1 MSKRIKKMAVGTRS
15 FEDNA
20 ALIMGIFTLAVLC
33 LCPVVYHRYYF
44 DILETKYQFYCALAI
59 GAAVIMFLYGL
70 ASGRLKA
77 FLSDFRWKERIRNL
91 SVTDWAMIVFW
102 LCNVI
107 SWLLCVDWRWEAF
120 WGTSGR
126 YNGVFLMTVYLVI
139 YFLMTRFF
147 QMRRWYLDAFLA
159 VGIFVCLFGITDYF
173 QMDLLGF
180 KEGMVPEQRGIY
192 TSTLGNINTYTIYV
206 GAVLTVS
213 ALLFMLE
220 TNWKRM
226 LWYYGNMV
234 LASFALIMGTSD
246 NAYLSLAAL
255 FGLAPL
261 YLFRTRTGVRRYLVS
276 VATFFTVIQC
286 IDWINAAFADVVVG
300 IDSAFNLVA
309 NLSFLPVIVLVLWIL
324 AGAVSASTLKKAAFL
339 RIAPG
344 KKSVSEV
351 AVGNTDDR
359 MGKWLVYVWI
369 GVIAL
374 VIGTAVFVFY
384 DANIAGHADRY
395 EAIRSYVVFDDEW
408 GTERGYVWRRSLEL
422 FMTRLTPLQQ
432 LFGYG
437 PDTFRLLM
445 QYYYDGK
452 RISGRY
458 VVYDSAHNE
467 YLHYLV
473 TVGIVGLLAY
483 VTYLGSV
490 IVRLCRG
497 MKDRPE
503 VVAVTFAVIAYSVQA
518 VVNINIP
525 IATPII
531 YQLLYMGLSSIQ
543 KRDVSA

>member
-1 MSKRIKKMAVGTRS
+1 MSKRIKKRMEGART

-59 GAAVIMFLYGL
+59 GAAVIMFLYGIV
-70 ASGRLKA
+70 SGRLKA
-77 FLSDFRWKERIRNL
+77 FFSDLKWKERIRGL
-91 SVTDWAMIVFW
+91 SVTDWAMLAFW

-107 SWLLCVDWRWEAF
+107 SWLLCFEWRWEAF

-126 YNGVFLMTVYLVI
+126 YNGVFLMTIYLVI

-147 QMRRWYLDAFLA
+147 RMRRWYLDAFLA
-159 VGIFVCLFGITDYF
+159 AGIFVCLFGITDYF

-180 KEGMVPEQRGIY
+180 KEGMVPEQREIY

-226 LWYYGNMV
+226 LWYCGNMV

-255 FGLAPL
+255 FGLSPL
-261 YLFRTRTGVRRYLVS
+261 YVFRTKTGVRRYLIS

-286 IDWINAAFADVVVG
+286 IDWINGAFADTVIG
-300 IDSAFNLVA
+300 IDSAFNLIA
-309 NLSFLPVIVLVLWIL
+309 NLSFLPVIVLALWL
-324 AGAVSASTLKKAAFL
+324 LVGAVSVWTLRKKQ
-339 RIAPG
+339 IP
-344 KKSVSEV
+344 VSGGSAGTAQ
-351 AVGNTDDR
+351 AVSDDR
-359 MGKWLVYVWI
+359 MGKWLVYIWI

-374 VIGTAVFVFY
+374 VIGAVAFVFY

-395 EAIRSYVVFDDEW
+395 DMIRSYVVFNDAW
-408 GTERGYVWRRSLEL
+408 GTSRGYVWRRSIDL
-422 FMTRLTPLQQ
+422 FMNNLTPLQQ

-467 YLHYLV
+467 YIHYLV

-483 VTYLGSV
+483 VTYLGSA

>member
-1 MSKRIKKMAVGTRS
+1 MSKRIKKRMEGART

-59 GAAVIMFLYGL
+59 GAAVIMFLYGIV
-70 ASGRLKA
+70 SGRLKA
-77 FLSDFRWKERIRNL
+77 FFSELRWKERIRGL
-91 SVTDWAMIVFW
+91 SVTDWAMLAFW

-107 SWLLCVDWRWEAF
+107 SWLLCSEWRWEAF

-126 YNGVFLMTVYLVI
+126 YNGVFLMTIYLVI

-147 QMRRWYLDAFLA
+147 RMRRWYLDAFLA
-159 VGIFVCLFGITDYF
+159 AGIFVCLFGITDYF

-180 KEGMVPEQRGIY
+180 KEGMVPEQREIY

-226 LWYYGNMV
+226 LWYCGNMV

-255 FGLAPL
+255 FGLSPL
-261 YLFRTRTGVRRYLVS
+261 YVFRTKTGVRRYLIS

-286 IDWINAAFADVVVG
+286 IDWINGAFADTVIG
-300 IDSAFNLVA
+300 IDSAFNLIA
-309 NLSFLPVIVLVLWIL
+309 NLRFLPVIVLVLWIL
-324 AGAVSASTLKKAAFL
+324 AGVASVWTLRKKPVSAGGGSAGAAQAVS
-339 RIAPG
+339 
-344 KKSVSEV
+344 
-351 AVGNTDDR
+351 DDC
-359 MGKWLVYVWI
+359 MGKWLVYAWI

-374 VIGTAVFVFY
+374 VIGAVAFVFY

-395 EAIRSYVVFDDEW
+395 DMIRSYVVFNDAW
-408 GTERGYVWRRSLEL
+408 GTSRGYVWRRSIDL
-422 FMTRLTPLQQ
+422 FMNNLTPLQQ

-452 RISGRY
+452 RMEGRR
-458 VVYDSAHNE
+458 VIYDSAHNE

-473 TVGIVGLLAY
+473 TIGIVGLLAY
-483 VTYLGSV
+483 VTYLGSA

>member
-1 MSKRIKKMAVGTRS
+1 MSKRIKKRMEGART

-59 GAAVIMFLYGL
+59 GAAVIMFLYGIV
-70 ASGRLKA
+70 SGRLKA
-77 FLSDFRWKERIRNL
+77 FFSDLRWKERIRGL
-91 SVTDWAMIVFW
+91 SVTDWAMLAFW

-107 SWLLCVDWRWEAF
+107 SWLLCSEWRWEAF

-126 YNGVFLMTVYLVI
+126 YNGVFLMTIYLVI

-147 QMRRWYLDAFLA
+147 RMRRWYLDAFLA
-159 VGIFVCLFGITDYF
+159 AGIFVCLFGITDYF

-180 KEGMVPEQRGIY
+180 KEGMVPEQREIY

-226 LWYYGNMV
+226 LWYCGNMV

-255 FGLAPL
+255 FGLSPL
-261 YLFRTRTGVRRYLVS
+261 YVFRTKTGVRRYLIS
-276 VATFFTVIQC
+276 AAAFFSVIQC
-286 IDWINAAFADVVVG
+286 IDWINAAFADTVIG
-300 IDSAFNLVA
+300 IDSAFNLIA
-309 NLSFLPVIVLVLWIL
+309 NLSFLPVIVLVLWLL
-324 AGAVSASTLKKAAFL
+324 AGVVSVWTLRKKPVSESGGSAGTAQAVS
-339 RIAPG
+339 
-344 KKSVSEV
+344 
-351 AVGNTDDR
+351 DDC
-359 MGKWLVYVWI
+359 MGKWLVYIWI

-374 VIGTAVFVFY
+374 VIGAVAFVFY

-395 EAIRSYVVFDDEW
+395 DMIRSYVVFNDAW
-408 GTERGYVWRRSLEL
+408 GTSRGYVWRRSIDL
-422 FMTRLTPLQQ
+422 FMNNLTPLQQ

-452 RISGRY
+452 RMEGRR
-458 VVYDSAHNE
+458 VIYDSAHNE

-473 TVGIVGLLAY
+473 TIGIVGLLAY
-483 VTYLGSV
+483 VTYLGSA

>member
-70 ASGRLKA
+70 VSGRLKA

-91 SVTDWAMIVFW
+91 SVTDWAMIAFW

-147 QMRRWYLDAFLA
+147 RMRRWYLDAFLA

-234 LASFALIMGTSD
+234 LAMFALIMGTSD

-276 VATFFTVIQC
+276 VATFFY
-286 IDWINAAFADVVVG
+286 
-300 IDSAFNLVA
+300 
-309 NLSFLPVIVLVLWIL
+309 
-324 AGAVSASTLKKAAFL
+324 
-339 RIAPG
+339 
-344 KKSVSEV
+344 
-351 AVGNTDDR
+351 GNP
-359 MGKWLVYVWI
+359 MY
-369 GVIAL
+369 
-374 VIGTAVFVFY
+374 
-384 DANIAGHADRY
+384 
-395 EAIRSYVVFDDEW
+395 
-408 GTERGYVWRRSLEL
+408 
-422 FMTRLTPLQQ
+422 
-432 LFGYG
+432 
-437 PDTFRLLM
+437 
-445 QYYYDGK
+445 
-452 RISGRY
+452 
-458 VVYDSAHNE
+458 
-467 YLHYLV
+467 
-473 TVGIVGLLAY
+473 
-483 VTYLGSV
+483 
-490 IVRLCRG
+490 
-497 MKDRPE
+497 
-503 VVAVTFAVIAYSVQA
+503 
-518 VVNINIP
+518 
-525 IATPII
+525 
-531 YQLLYMGLSSIQ
+531 
-543 KRDVSA
+543 

>member
-1 MSKRIKKMAVGTRS
+1 MSKRIKKRMEGART

-91 SVTDWAMIVFW
+91 SVTDWAMIAFW

-126 YNGVFLMTVYLVI
+126 YNGVFLMTIYLVI

-147 QMRRWYLDAFLA
+147 RMRRWYLDAFLA
-159 VGIFVCLFGITDYF
+159 AGIFVCLFGITDYF

-180 KEGMVPEQRGIY
+180 KEGMVPEQREIY

-226 LWYYGNMV
+226 LWYCGNMV

-255 FGLAPL
+255 FGLSPL
-261 YLFRTRTGVRRYLVS
+261 YVFRTKTGVRRYLIS

-286 IDWINAAFADVVVG
+286 IDWINGAFADTVIG
-300 IDSAFNLVA
+300 IDSAFNLIA
-309 NLSFLPVIVLVLWIL
+309 NLSFLPVIVLALWL
-324 AGAVSASTLKKAAFL
+324 LVGAVSVWTLRKK
-339 RIAPG
+339 PV
-344 KKSVSEV
+344 SVSGGSAGTAQ
-351 AVGNTDDR
+351 AVSDDC
-359 MGKWLVYVWI
+359 MGKWLVYIWI

-374 VIGTAVFVFY
+374 VIGAVAFVFY

-395 EAIRSYVVFDDEW
+395 DMIRSYVVFNDAW
-408 GTERGYVWRRSLEL
+408 GTSRGYVWRRSIDL
-422 FMTRLTPLQQ
+422 FMNNLTPLQQ

-452 RISGRY
+452 RMEGRR
-458 VVYDSAHNE
+458 VIYDSAHNE

-473 TVGIVGLLAY
+473 TIGIVGLLAY
-483 VTYLGSV
+483 VTYLGSA

>member
-1 MSKRIKKMAVGTRS
+1 MSKRIKKRMEGART

-59 GAAVIMFLYGL
+59 GAAVIMFLYGIV
-70 ASGRLKA
+70 SGRLKA
-77 FLSDFRWKERIRNL
+77 FFSDLRWKERIRGL
-91 SVTDWAMIVFW
+91 SVTDWAMLAFW

-107 SWLLCVDWRWEAF
+107 SWLLCSEWRWEAF

-126 YNGVFLMTVYLVI
+126 YNGVFLMTIYLVI

-147 QMRRWYLDAFLA
+147 RMRRWYLDAFLA
-159 VGIFVCLFGITDYF
+159 AGIFVCLFGITDYF

-180 KEGMVPEQRGIY
+180 KEGMVPEQREIY
-192 TSTLGNINTYTIYV
+192 TSTLGKINTYTIYV

-213 ALLFMLE
+213 ALLFMQE

-226 LWYYGNMV
+226 LWYCGNMV

-255 FGLAPL
+255 FGLSPL
-261 YLFRTRTGVRRYLVS
+261 YLFQTKTGVRRYLIS
-276 VATFFTVIQC
+276 AAAFFSVIQC
-286 IDWINAAFADVVVG
+286 IDWTNAAFADTVIG
-300 IDSAFNLVA
+300 IDSAFNLIA
-309 NLSFLPVIVLVLWIL
+309 NLSFLPLIVLALWLL
-324 AGAVSASTLKKAAFL
+324 AGVVSVWTLRKKPVSESGGSAGTAQAVS
-339 RIAPG
+339 
-344 KKSVSEV
+344 
-351 AVGNTDDR
+351 DDC
-359 MGKWLVYVWI
+359 MGKWLVYIWI

-374 VIGTAVFVFY
+374 VIGAVAFVFY

-395 EAIRSYVVFDDEW
+395 DMIRSYVVFNDAW
-408 GTERGYVWRRSLEL
+408 GTSRGYVWRRSIDL
-422 FMTRLTPLQQ
+422 FMNNLTPLQQ

-452 RISGRY
+452 RMEGRR
-458 VVYDSAHNE
+458 VIYDSAHNE

-473 TVGIVGLLAY
+473 TIGIVGLLAY
-483 VTYLGSV
+483 VTYLGSA

>member
-1 MSKRIKKMAVGTRS
+1 MSKRIKKRMEGART

-59 GAAVIMFLYGL
+59 GAAVIMFIYGII
-70 ASGRLKA
+70 SGRLKA
-77 FLSDFRWKERIRNL
+77 FFSDLRWRERIRGL
-91 SVTDWAMIVFW
+91 SVTDWAMLAFW

-107 SWLLCVDWRWEAF
+107 SWLLCSEWRWEAF

-147 QMRRWYLDAFLA
+147 RMRRWYLDAFLA
-159 VGIFVCLFGITDYF
+159 AGIFVCLFGITDYF

-180 KEGMVPEQRGIY
+180 KEGMVPEQREIY

-226 LWYYGNMV
+226 LWYCGNMV

-255 FGLAPL
+255 FGLSPL
-261 YLFRTRTGVRRYLVS
+261 YVFRTKTGVRRYLIS
-276 VATFFTVIQC
+276 AAAFFSVIQC
-286 IDWINAAFADVVVG
+286 IDWINAAFADTVIG
-300 IDSAFNLVA
+300 IDSAFNLIA
-309 NLSFLPVIVLVLWIL
+309 NLSFLPVIVLVLWLL
-324 AGAVSASTLKKAAFL
+324 AGVVSVWTLRKK
-339 RIAPG
+339 PV
-344 KKSVSEV
+344 SVSGGSAGTAQTV
-351 AVGNTDDR
+351 SDDC
-359 MGKWLVYVWI
+359 MGKWLVYIWI

-374 VIGTAVFVFY
+374 VIGAVAFVFY

-395 EAIRSYVVFDDEW
+395 DMIRSYVVFNDAW
-408 GTERGYVWRRSLEL
+408 GTLRGYVWRRSIDL
-422 FMTRLTPLQQ
+422 FMNNLTPLQQ

-452 RISGRY
+452 RMEGRR
-458 VVYDSAHNE
+458 VIYDSAHNE

-473 TVGIVGLLAY
+473 TIGIVGLLAY
-483 VTYLGSV
+483 VTYLGSA

-543 KRDVSA
+543 KRAQE

>member
-1 MSKRIKKMAVGTRS
+1 
-15 FEDNA
+15 
-20 ALIMGIFTLAVLC
+20 
-33 LCPVVYHRYYF
+33 
-44 DILETKYQFYCALAI
+44 
-59 GAAVIMFLYGL
+59 
-70 ASGRLKA
+70 
-77 FLSDFRWKERIRNL
+77 
-91 SVTDWAMIVFW
+91 
-102 LCNVI
+102 
-107 SWLLCVDWRWEAF
+107 
-120 WGTSGR
+120 
-126 YNGVFLMTVYLVI
+126 
-139 YFLMTRFF
+139 
-147 QMRRWYLDAFLA
+147 
-159 VGIFVCLFGITDYF
+159 
-173 QMDLLGF
+173 
-180 KEGMVPEQRGIY
+180 MVPEQREIY

-226 LWYYGNMV
+226 LWYCGNMV

-255 FGLAPL
+255 FGLSPL
-261 YLFRTRTGVRRYLVS
+261 YVFRTKTGVRRYLIS

-286 IDWINAAFADVVVG
+286 IDWINGAFADTVIG
-300 IDSAFNLVA
+300 IDSAFNLIA
-309 NLSFLPVIVLVLWIL
+309 NLSFF
-324 AGAVSASTLKKAAFL
+324 AGDCFGVVASCRSGFGMDFEKKAVS
-339 RIAPG
+339 
-344 KKSVSEV
+344 VSGGSAGTAQ
-351 AVGNTDDR
+351 AVSDDC
-359 MGKWLVYVWI
+359 MGKWLVYIWI

-374 VIGTAVFVFY
+374 VIGAVAFVFY

-395 EAIRSYVVFDDEW
+395 DMIRSYVVFNDAW
-408 GTERGYVWRRSLEL
+408 GTSRGYVWRRSIDL
-422 FMTRLTPLQQ
+422 FMNNLTPLQQ

-437 PDTFRLLM
+437 PDTFRLLRSAR
-445 QYYYDGK
+445 YDGK
-452 RISGRY
+452 RMEGRR
-458 VVYDSAHNE
+458 VIYDSAHNE

-473 TVGIVGLLAY
+473 TIGIVGLLAY
-483 VTYLGSV
+483 VTYLGSA

>member
-1 MSKRIKKMAVGTRS
+1 MSKRIKKRMEGART

-59 GAAVIMFLYGL
+59 GAAVIMFLYGIV
-70 ASGRLKA
+70 SGRLKA
-77 FLSDFRWKERIRNL
+77 FFSDLRWKERIRGL
-91 SVTDWAMIVFW
+91 SVTDWAMLAFW

-107 SWLLCVDWRWEAF
+107 SWLLCSEWRWEAF

-126 YNGVFLMTVYLVI
+126 YNGVFLMTIYLVI

-147 QMRRWYLDAFLA
+147 RMRRWYLDAFLA
-159 VGIFVCLFGITDYF
+159 AGIFVCLFGITDYF

-180 KEGMVPEQRGIY
+180 KEGMVPEQREIY

-213 ALLFMLE
+213 ALLFMQE

-226 LWYYGNMV
+226 LWYCGNMV

-255 FGLAPL
+255 FGLSPL
-261 YLFRTRTGVRRYLVS
+261 YLFQTKTGVRRYLIS
-276 VATFFTVIQC
+276 AAAFFSVIQC
-286 IDWINAAFADVVVG
+286 IDWINAAFADTVIG
-300 IDSAFNLVA
+300 IDSAFNLIA
-309 NLSFLPVIVLVLWIL
+309 NLSFLPLIVLALWLL
-324 AGAVSASTLKKAAFL
+324 AGVVSVWTLRKKPVSESGGSAGTAQAVS
-339 RIAPG
+339 
-344 KKSVSEV
+344 
-351 AVGNTDDR
+351 DDC
-359 MGKWLVYVWI
+359 MGKWLVYIWI

-374 VIGTAVFVFY
+374 VIGAVAFVFY

-395 EAIRSYVVFDDEW
+395 DMIRSYVVFNDAW
-408 GTERGYVWRRSLEL
+408 GTSRGYVWRRSIDL
-422 FMTRLTPLQQ
+422 FMNNLTPLQQ

-452 RISGRY
+452 RMEGRR
-458 VVYDSAHNE
+458 VIYDSAHNE

-473 TVGIVGLLAY
+473 TIGIVGLLAY
-483 VTYLGSV
+483 VTYLGSA

>member
-1 MSKRIKKMAVGTRS
+1 MSKRIKKRMEGART

-59 GAAVIMFLYGL
+59 GAAVIMFIYGII
-70 ASGRLKA
+70 SGRLKA
-77 FLSDFRWKERIRNL
+77 FFSDLRWRERIRGL
-91 SVTDWAMIVFW
+91 SVTDWAMLAFW

-107 SWLLCVDWRWEAF
+107 SWLLCSEWRWEAF

-126 YNGVFLMTVYLVI
+126 YNGVFLMTIYLVI

-147 QMRRWYLDAFLA
+147 RMRRWYLDAFLA
-159 VGIFVCLFGITDYF
+159 AGIFVCLFGITDYF

-180 KEGMVPEQRGIY
+180 KEGMVPEQREIY

-226 LWYYGNMV
+226 LWYCGNMV

-255 FGLAPL
+255 FGLSPL
-261 YLFRTRTGVRRYLVS
+261 YVFRTKTGVRRYLIS
-276 VATFFTVIQC
+276 AAAFFSVIQC
-286 IDWINAAFADVVVG
+286 IDWINAAFADTVIG
-300 IDSAFNLVA
+300 IDSAFNLIA
-309 NLSFLPVIVLVLWIL
+309 NLSFLPVIVLVLWLL
-324 AGAVSASTLKKAAFL
+324 AGVVSVWTLRKK
-339 RIAPG
+339 PV
-344 KKSVSEV
+344 SVSGGSAGTAQTV
-351 AVGNTDDR
+351 SDDC
-359 MGKWLVYVWI
+359 MGKWLVYIWI

-374 VIGTAVFVFY
+374 VIGAVAFVFY

-395 EAIRSYVVFDDEW
+395 DMIRSYVVFNDAW
-408 GTERGYVWRRSLEL
+408 GTLRGYVWRRSIDL
-422 FMTRLTPLQQ
+422 FMNNLTPLQQ

-452 RISGRY
+452 RMEGRR
-458 VVYDSAHNE
+458 VIYDSAHNE

-473 TVGIVGLLAY
+473 TIGIVGLLAY
-483 VTYLGSV
+483 VTYLGSA

-543 KRDVSA
+543 KRAQE

>member
-1 MSKRIKKMAVGTRS
+1 MSKRIKKRMEGART

-59 GAAVIMFLYGL
+59 GAAVIMFLYGIV
-70 ASGRLKA
+70 SGRLKA
-77 FLSDFRWKERIRNL
+77 FFSDLRWKERIRGL
-91 SVTDWAMIVFW
+91 SVTDWAMLAFW

-107 SWLLCVDWRWEAF
+107 SWLLCSEWRWEAF

-126 YNGVFLMTVYLVI
+126 YNGVFLMTIYLVI

-147 QMRRWYLDAFLA
+147 RMRRWYLDAFLA
-159 VGIFVCLFGITDYF
+159 AGIFVCLFGITDYF

-180 KEGMVPEQRGIY
+180 KEGMVPEQREVY

-226 LWYYGNMV
+226 LWYCGNMV

-255 FGLAPL
+255 FGLSPL
-261 YLFRTRTGVRRYLVS
+261 YLFRTKTGVRRYLIS
-276 VATFFTVIQC
+276 AAAFFTVIQC
-286 IDWINAAFADVVVG
+286 IDWINAAFADTVIG
-300 IDSAFNLVA
+300 IDSAFNLIA
-309 NLSFLPVIVLVLWIL
+309 NLSFLPLIVLALWLL
-324 AGAVSASTLKKAAFL
+324 AGVVSVWTLRKKPVSESGGSAGTVQAVS
-339 RIAPG
+339 
-344 KKSVSEV
+344 
-351 AVGNTDDR
+351 DDC
-359 MGKWLVYVWI
+359 MGKWLVYIWI

-374 VIGTAVFVFY
+374 VIGAVAFVFY

-395 EAIRSYVVFDDEW
+395 DMIRSYVVFNDAW
-408 GTERGYVWRRSLEL
+408 GTSRGYVWRRSIDL
-422 FMTRLTPLQQ
+422 FMNNLTPLQQ

-452 RISGRY
+452 RMEGRR
-458 VVYDSAHNE
+458 VIYDSAHNE

-483 VTYLGSV
+483 VTYLGSA

>member
-1 MSKRIKKMAVGTRS
+1 MSKRIKKRMEGART

-59 GAAVIMFLYGL
+59 GAAVIMFLYGIV
-70 ASGRLKA
+70 SGRLKA
-77 FLSDFRWKERIRNL
+77 FFSDLRWKERIRGL
-91 SVTDWAMIVFW
+91 SVTDWAMLAFW

-107 SWLLCVDWRWEAF
+107 SWLLCSEWRWEAF

-126 YNGVFLMTVYLVI
+126 YNGVFLMTIYLAI

-147 QMRRWYLDAFLA
+147 RMRRWYLDAFLA
-159 VGIFVCLFGITDYF
+159 AGIFVCLFGITDYF

-180 KEGMVPEQRGIY
+180 KEGMVPEQREIY

-213 ALLFMLE
+213 ALLFMQE

-226 LWYYGNMV
+226 LWYCGNMV

-255 FGLAPL
+255 FGLSPL
-261 YLFRTRTGVRRYLVS
+261 YLFQTKTGVRRYLIS
-276 VATFFTVIQC
+276 AAAFFSVIQC
-286 IDWINAAFADVVVG
+286 IDWINAAFADTVIG
-300 IDSAFNLVA
+300 IDSAFNLIA
-309 NLSFLPVIVLVLWIL
+309 NLSFLPLIVLALWLL
-324 AGAVSASTLKKAAFL
+324 AGVVSVWTLRKKPVSESGGSAGTAQAVS
-339 RIAPG
+339 
-344 KKSVSEV
+344 
-351 AVGNTDDR
+351 DDC
-359 MGKWLVYVWI
+359 MGKWLVYIWI

-374 VIGTAVFVFY
+374 VIGAVAFVFY

-395 EAIRSYVVFDDEW
+395 DMIRSYVVFNDAW
-408 GTERGYVWRRSLEL
+408 GTSRGYVWRRSIDL
-422 FMTRLTPLQQ
+422 FMNNLTPLQQ

-452 RISGRY
+452 RMEGRR
-458 VVYDSAHNE
+458 VIYDSAHNE

-473 TVGIVGLLAY
+473 TIGIVGLLAY
-483 VTYLGSV
+483 VTYLGSA